1 MSCNRSVRKGAIT
14 SAGLGSAIFRPLPF
28 RKPFSERVDIVK
40 PMFRWRFLRA
50 AVVVLALT
58 FLLALGGCAHRPV
71 NRPLSNVQVMGEQR
85 FEGME
90 KWSRGESEDL
100 VILAFSGGGTRA
112 AAFSYGVLEALRD
125 IEVTTAS
132 GHKTR
137 LLDEVDV
144 ITGVSGGSF
153 TALGYGLYG
162 DRLFD
167 LFETSFLKRDVQGT
181 LVWRLLNP
189 LHWPALWS
197 SGWGRSELAAQLY
210 DEVLFHG
217 ATFADLQRAG
227 GPVIAV
233 GATELTSGARIV
245 FLPQNFDVMCA
256 DLSSVKLSRAAAASS
271 AVPVVLS
278 PVTID
283 NYGGHCGYRTPA
295 WLKAFADQANPPRPA
310 GRILKRLEELEQLD
324 DASEDRYFHLVD
336 GAVSDNLGLRGVLDF
351 LEAFEALRLAGQPTP
366 LDHVRRIIIFVVNSA
381 SSPSFDWNERE
392 NAPGAVSILSK
403 AAGVPVDRYASESIE
418 LLRDIDARW
427 TAQRAIRDSAAFD
440 KNKDPTVGWVANAV
454 DADIYAIEISFRLLT
469 DKRERDYLNQLPTSF
484 ALPADAVD
492 RLRADA
498 RKIIL
503 ASPDFQEV
511 LKTYQG
517 DVLEN
522 PTKISGK

>member
-1 MSCNRSVRKGAIT
+1 MMRIARKLLLLAALAVGIAFLL
-14 SAGLGSAIFRPLPF
+14 GLGR
-28 RKPFSERVDIVK
+28 R
-40 PMFRWRFLRA
+40 
-50 AVVVLALT
+50 
-58 FLLALGGCAHRPV
+58 AHRPV
-71 NRPLSNVQVMGEQR
+71 NPPLSQAQAANEHR

-90 KWSRGESEDL
+90 RWSRGEHEDL

-125 IEVTTAS
+125 IEVTTR
-132 GHKTR
+132 GGRKVR

-167 LFETSFLKRDVQGT
+167 LFEKSFLKRDVQGAIVQRT
-181 LVWRLLNP
+181 LNP
-189 LHWPALWS
+189 LNWAALWS

-210 DEVLFHG
+210 DEILFHG
-217 ATFADLQRAG
+217 ATFADLERAG

-278 PVTID
+278 PVTIN
-283 NYGGHCGYRTPA
+283 NYGGQCGYRVPA
-295 WLKAFADQANPPRPA
+295 WLKAFADQKNPPRPA
-310 GRILKRLEELEQLD
+310 ARILKRLEELEQLD
-324 DASEDRYFHLVD
+324 DASQDRYFHLVD
-336 GAVSDNLGLRGVLDF
+336 GAVADNLGLRGVLDF
-351 LEAFEALRLAGQPTP
+351 LEAFEALRVAGEPTP
-366 LDHVRRIIIFVVNSA
+366 LDDVRRIIIFVVNSA
-381 SSPSFDWNERE
+381 SSPSFDWNGQE
-392 NAPGAVSILSK
+392 NSPSALSILVK

-440 KNKDPTVGWVANAV
+440 KKKDPAVGWVANAV
-454 DADIYAIEISFRLLT
+454 NADIYAIEVSFRMLA
-469 DKRERDYLNQLPTSF
+469 DQKERDYLNQLPTSF
-484 ALPADAVD
+484 ALPAEAVD
-492 RLRADA
+492 RLRAA
-498 RKIIL
+498 AKHIIL
-503 ASPDFQEV
+503 ASPDFQQM
-511 LKTYQG
+511 LQA
-517 DVLEN
+517 
-522 PTKISGK
+522 SH